1 MNRKQRRAF
10 VKKAKKQGV
19 SKEAAE
25 AYLAAMEMKIHD
37 TSEQEFQEGEEV
49 TIDVEGIQKSA
60 SYRAMSDKYK
70 AFIEENKDKVFRI
83 KYTKK
88 KNLYALEGVDGWIF
102 WRGDLKRAAKA

>member
-37 TSEQEFQEGEEV
+37 TSEQEFQEG
-49 TIDVEGIQKSA
+49 GR
-60 SYRAMSDKYK
+60 SYY
-70 AFIEENKDKVFRI
+70 
-83 KYTKK
+83 
-88 KNLYALEGVDGWIF
+88 
-102 WRGDLKRAAKA
+102 